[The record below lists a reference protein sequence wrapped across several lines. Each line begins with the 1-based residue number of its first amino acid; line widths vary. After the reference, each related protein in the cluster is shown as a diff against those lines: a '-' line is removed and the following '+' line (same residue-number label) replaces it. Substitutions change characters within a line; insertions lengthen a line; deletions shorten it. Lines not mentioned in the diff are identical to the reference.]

1 MIAFGAFVPEDLR
14 FSGFNT
20 VSKLARRAAKVSISE
35 AIITDQTEVENI
47 TPNAT
52 CRDWRGGTTGRGLV
66 VSVADVDLRALF
78 TSVAVQT
85 RAFT

>member
-35 AIITDQTEVENI
+35 AIIGDQTEVKNI

-52 CRDWRGGTTGRGLV
+52 CGGCG
-66 VSVADVDLRALF
+66 
-78 TSVAVQT
+78 VQQLGVGS
-85 RAFT
+85 RKCR